1 MSTGFAEPSAT
12 RSRKRIAAQP
22 AERKTTKPARK
33 DGRVKSTLLL
43 AEDLDFRLTTIA
55 ASLKT
60 DRSQLAAQLLDAGLR
75 RYGLDDALRKFA
87 GIEASKATRPPAE
100 SLTVTEIGT
109 ESSV

>member
-1 MSTGFAEPSAT
+1 MSTGFAEPST
-12 RSRKRIAAQP
+12 IRSRKRITAQS
-22 AERKTTKPARK
+22 AERKTTKPTRK

-87 GIEASKATRPPAE
+87 GNDRTRPSAE
-100 SLTVTEIGT
+100 ALPVSEIDSDPT
-109 ESSV
+109 A